1 MIRQRVV
8 ACLRQAALALGPA
21 IAGTEWHLF
30 GSVERDEEDAED
42 IDLMILCISDDQ
54 ADVLRLYLHPD
65 SLALPLHA
73 CFLTFAEAAEL
84 DAVHVQKSC
93 IIYP

>member
-1 MIRQRVV
+1 MIRQTVV
-8 ACLRQAALALGPA
+8 AYLRQAALALEPA

-30 GSVERDEEDAED
+30 GSVERDEDDAED

-54 ADVLRLYLHPD
+54 ADALRRSLDSD

-84 DAVHVQKSC
+84 DAVHVQQSC